1 MDLPASKCRLAMGDC
16 PLFQL
21 GLASTEKR
29 ADHQI
34 NKPCPIL
41 NSTTNK
47 AMKPSIAARP
57 FNFSVWVWN
66 PKRGSFRLGI
76 KEGSIM
82 SEIDKE
88 HQFEAAKAAH
98 ASTRIIH
105 R

>member
-1 MDLPASKCRLAMGDC
+1 
-16 PLFQL
+16 
-21 GLASTEKR
+21 
-29 ADHQI
+29 
-34 NKPCPIL
+34 
-41 NSTTNK
+41 
-47 AMKPSIAARP
+47 MKPSIAARP

-88 HQFEAAKAAH
+88 QQFEAAKAAH

-105 R
+105 RSEGPALADSQRQPGQELALLQARYQPLDG